1 MMEPDK
7 LIERARYDA
16 RAQSQ
21 LEQGTSDTEIP
32 FGSQTMPAYLRAPY
46 LFYEQRIAQL
56 LTPQHRVLELGAGA
70 GMHTRALVQTGAQ
83 VTASDIS
90 RSSLDLLAQRFS
102 SLGGNLRTEV
112 ADMED
117 LPFEA
122 DSFDVVV
129 SAGSLSYGEPST
141 VDAQIRRVLRP
152 GGTLI
157 CVDSLNHNPVYRLNR
172 WVHYLRGDR
181 SRSTLKRMPDLARI
195 GSLSRGFSVAEANY
209 FGGFSFAMPVFA
221 RLSGE
226 NTAQAISDRLD
237 GLIGVRRLAFKF
249 VLVAQGCP

>member
-1 MMEPDK
+1 MMEQDK

-21 LEQGTSDTEIP
+21 LKQGAPVVDVP
-32 FGSQTMPAYLRAPY
+32 LGSQTMPAYLRAPY
-46 LFYEQRIAQL
+46 LFYEQKISQL
-56 LTPQHRVLELGAGA
+56 LTSGHRVLELGAGG

-102 SLGGNLRTEV
+102 GFGGNLRTEV

-122 DSFDVVV
+122 HSFDFVV
-129 SAGSLSYGEPST
+129 SAGSLSYGEPSV

-157 CVDSLNHNPVYRLNR
+157 CVDSLNHNPIYRLNR

-181 SRSTLKRMPDLARI
+181 SRSTLKRMPDLVRI
-195 GSLSRGFSVAEANY
+195 DSLSKGFSVAEANY
-209 FGGFSFAMPVFA
+209 FGAFSFVMPVFA

-237 GLIGVRRLAFKF
+237 RVIGVRRLAFKF
-249 VLVAQGCP
+249 VLVAQGRP